1 MNLIGFLGLIIS
13 EKAKT
18 LGLGSFDLKLYRAQ
32 NLDISTQQ
40 QLELEF
46 PVLLSFSSDEES
58 ELNGK

>member
-1 MNLIGFLGLIIS
+1 MNLIGFLGLS
-13 EKAKT
+13 DKAQT

-40 QLELEF
+40 LLELEF
-46 PVLLSFSSDEES
+46 PVLLSSDGES